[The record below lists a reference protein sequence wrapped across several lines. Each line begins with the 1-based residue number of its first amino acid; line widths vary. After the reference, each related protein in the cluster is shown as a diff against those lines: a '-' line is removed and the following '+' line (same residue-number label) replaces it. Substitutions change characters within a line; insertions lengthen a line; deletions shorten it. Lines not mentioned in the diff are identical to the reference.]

1 MCMSNLYQL
10 IICAKRNCNSAKIAL
25 VEQFSPI
32 ITKYANKLS
41 YEDAQQDL
49 IVFFLELLPDI
60 PERLND
66 DAEII
71 SYIAKSIYHQY
82 IKLAKKYFL
91 NAEAEICIE
100 NLQDYIIG
108 DNALNRVECIVLFKD
123 LLSKLNEDCFRIIYL
138 HYIKGYSIKEIADY
152 FQVSR
157 QEVNKS
163 KNIALN
169 ILKGELVD

>member
-82 IKLAKKYFL
+82 IKLAKKIF
-91 NAEAEICIE
+91 
-100 NLQDYIIG
+100 
-108 DNALNRVECIVLFKD
+108 FK
-123 LLSKLNEDCFRIIYL
+123 C
-138 HYIKGYSIKEIADY
+138 
-152 FQVSR
+152 
-157 QEVNKS
+157 
-163 KNIALN
+163 
-169 ILKGELVD
+169 